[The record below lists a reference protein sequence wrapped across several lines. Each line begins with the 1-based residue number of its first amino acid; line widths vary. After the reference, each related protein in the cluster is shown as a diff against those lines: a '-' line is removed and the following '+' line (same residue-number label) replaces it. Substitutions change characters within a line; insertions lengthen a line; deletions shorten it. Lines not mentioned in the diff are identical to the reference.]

1 MDAVFLFVGIVVAIT
16 IGGLFLILGQTPSK
30 KDASSEKIEGTDF
43 VPSQMY
49 MGSDGLGGLAVNER
63 THQICLIASPTSPAR
78 VLQLDDLVASYL
90 IKNGEL
96 LGEGTRNQTQEISTF
111 LQELQHQKET
121 LISSLYPGGWSSEGN
136 QRIDLIVVVRD
147 EEDPMQVVNFLDM
160 ETKEGSTAYEK
171 SLNTATHWHYVLD
184 GLILQ
189 ADQLS
194 QLDSEATPQNEM
206 AESAP

>member
-1 MDAVFLFVGIVVAIT
+1 MDAVFLFVGFVVALT

-30 KDASSEKIEGTDF
+30 KDTSCEKIEGTDF
-43 VPSQMY
+43 IPSQMY
-49 MGSDGLGGLAVNER
+49 MGIDGLGGLAINER

-90 IKNGEL
+90 IKNGEVM
-96 LGEGTRNQTQEISTF
+96 GEAKRNQPQEIVTL
-111 LQELQHQKET
+111 LQELQRKKEM
-121 LISSLYPGGWSSEGN
+121 LISSLHAGGWSSEGN

-160 ETKEGSTAYEK
+160 ETKEGSIAYEK

-189 ADQLS
+189 VDGRS
-194 QLDSEATPQNEM
+194 QLESEATPENEM